1 MTTAELTGHA
11 VAKTQEE
18 TRRIGSSVGRL
29 VAPLKWTLIAACVLQ
44 GISSALGVGPFI
56 AVAELGRVLL
66 AEGPTDEGRAW
77 LIAGL
82 GAGAMLLQFLFFM
95 ASGALTHLADVDF
108 QFHLRRSMAARL
120 STVPLGWFNDRNAG
134 AVKKA
139 LEDDVSTLHHVV
151 GHSYTNIVAAAV
163 TPLVALSYLFWVD
176 WRLAFA
182 ALIPIAGGGLLYVFQ
197 YRGYGEKMIAYD
209 RALEDVNASS
219 VAFVQGIAVVK
230 TFGQARRA
238 YGRFIER
245 ANAFVDYFWD
255 WVRGMIPITSA
266 ANTIMSPLFALTV
279 ILAIGLG
286 MAGAGAVAPVD
297 LLAFAVLGPGLV
309 AALLTLEY
317 SQNDLM
323 LARQAADRI
332 ADVLDT
338 PPLPVAAG
346 GRSPRDARVT
356 FEQVSFSYDGQTE
369 AVRGIDLTLEPGT
382 VTALVGPSGS
392 GKSTLARLL
401 PRFWDPSEGRIT
413 IGGVGIN
420 EISPDTLYRHVGL
433 VFQDVQLLRA
443 SIRENIA
450 LSRPDA
456 PIEEVERAA
465 RAAQIHDRILELP
478 RGYDSIAGE
487 DALFSGGEA
496 QRISIARAILA
507 DAPILVLDE
516 ATAFADPEAE
526 ATIQDAL
533 SELIPGRTLLVIAHR
548 LHTIA
553 SADQICVLD
562 EGRIIERGTHTQL
575 LASEGVYR
583 RLWEASQ
590 AGEEGA

>member
-286 MAGAGAVAPVD
+286 MAGA
-297 LLAFAVLGPGLV
+297 
-309 AALLTLEY
+309 
-317 SQNDLM
+317 
-323 LARQAADRI
+323 
-332 ADVLDT
+332 
-338 PPLPVAAG
+338 
-346 GRSPRDARVT
+346 
-356 FEQVSFSYDGQTE
+356 
-369 AVRGIDLTLEPGT
+369 
-382 VTALVGPSGS
+382 
-392 GKSTLARLL
+392 
-401 PRFWDPSEGRIT
+401 
-413 IGGVGIN
+413 
-420 EISPDTLYRHVGL
+420 
-433 VFQDVQLLRA
+433 
-443 SIRENIA
+443 
-450 LSRPDA
+450 
-456 PIEEVERAA
+456 
-465 RAAQIHDRILELP
+465 
-478 RGYDSIAGE
+478 
-487 DALFSGGEA
+487 
-496 QRISIARAILA
+496 
-507 DAPILVLDE
+507 
-516 ATAFADPEAE
+516 
-526 ATIQDAL
+526 
-533 SELIPGRTLLVIAHR
+533 
-548 LHTIA
+548 
-553 SADQICVLD
+553 
-562 EGRIIERGTHTQL
+562 
-575 LASEGVYR
+575 
-583 RLWEASQ
+583 
-590 AGEEGA
+590 

>member
-1 MTTAELTGHA
+1 
-11 VAKTQEE
+11 
-18 TRRIGSSVGRL
+18 
-29 VAPLKWTLIAACVLQ
+29 
-44 GISSALGVGPFI
+44 
-56 AVAELGRVLL
+56 
-66 AEGPTDEGRAW
+66 
-77 LIAGL
+77 
-82 GAGAMLLQFLFFM
+82 
-95 ASGALTHLADVDF
+95 
-108 QFHLRRSMAARL
+108 
-120 STVPLGWFNDRNAG
+120 
-134 AVKKA
+134 
-139 LEDDVSTLHHVV
+139 
-151 GHSYTNIVAAAV
+151 
-163 TPLVALSYLFWVD
+163 
-176 WRLAFA
+176 
-182 ALIPIAGGGLLYVFQ
+182 
-197 YRGYGEKMIAYD
+197 
-209 RALEDVNASS
+209 
-219 VAFVQGIAVVK
+219 
-230 TFGQARRA
+230 
-238 YGRFIER
+238 
-245 ANAFVDYFWD
+245 
-255 WVRGMIPITSA
+255 
-266 ANTIMSPLFALTV
+266 PLFALTV